1 MKTKTGLHIVKRMV
15 NGVERIEAYTK
26 EEMNAQ
32 YNFNVWWSKAKESL
46 KL

>member
-1 MKTKTGLHIVKRMV
+1 MKTQTGLTIIKRMV
-15 NGVERIEAYTK
+15 NGVERIEAYTQ

-32 YNFNVWWSKAKESL
+32 YKFNVWWSKAKQTF